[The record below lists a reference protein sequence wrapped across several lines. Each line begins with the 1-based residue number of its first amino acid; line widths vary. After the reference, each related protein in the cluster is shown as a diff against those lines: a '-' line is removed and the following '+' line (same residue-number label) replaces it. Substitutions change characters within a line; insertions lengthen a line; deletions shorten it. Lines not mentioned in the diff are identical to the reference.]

1 MIYELLYTWS
11 ISLQGFALA
20 SVHSKLDDQALTW
33 KIHESNACLEMSF
46 MRCWH
51 RSNNND
57 VDDVN
62 STSCQYCQHR
72 DVDNVDDVDIEVTI
86 TM

>member
-46 MRCWH
+46 MRC
-51 RSNNND
+51 
-57 VDDVN
+57 
-62 STSCQYCQHR
+62 
-72 DVDNVDDVDIEVTI
+72 
-86 TM
+86 